1 MSIILTNRSIE
12 VKEKIKGAAV
22 KALTAAGLFIVAE
35 AKERVRV
42 DTGNLKGSIVFE
54 LLDDG
59 RIGVR
64 VGTNVEYAI
73 YIEKGTGIY
82 AVDGNGRKTPWIY
95 TDEEGNTHRTVGSRP
110 YPFLTPAIE
119 ENFEEITRIIVEIM
133 RGDLT

>member
-1 MSIILTNRSIE
+1 MSITLTSNNIII
-12 VKEKIKGAAV
+12 KEKIKGGIE
-22 KALTAAGLFIVAE
+22 KALYAAGLFLVAK
-35 AKERVRV
+35 AKEKARI
-42 DTGNLKGSIVFE
+42 DTGRLVGSINFE
-54 LLDDG
+54 LIDDG

-64 VGTNVEYAI
+64 IGTNVEYAI

-82 AVDGNGRKTPWIY
+82 AIDGNGRKTPWIY

-119 ENFEEITRIIVEIM
+119 ENMQEVTRIITDIL